1 MTPTTVKTSPRDRL
15 AIALDTPNLDTAVSI
30 AKAVQPTM
38 GVAKVGLELFSAAG
52 REAVQAMQNL
62 GMDVFLDV
70 KLHDIPNTVRGA
82 SKVLGSL
89 GVRYLTVH
97 AAGGEAMLAAA
108 VDGLSE
114 GANEAGLPAPM
125 TLAVTV
131 LTSEPSASP
140 ELLNERLAA
149 AVAAGCPGV
158 ICAAPDL
165 PVIKGAAPQHHR
177 RRPGYPADRHPCPR
191 SRTSRHPRRRH
202 SKRCRHPRD
211 RPSRHRR
218 RRSSRSRRGNRRGSR
233 HKPSE
238 GHRQTVVSAA
248 CHHAPLASRNIGPD
262 RRRCPLTTSWGK
274 PLCRVVSTTRHR
286 LHRGPTFGT
295 NLGPDRRVP
304 SGRA

>member
-1 MTPTTVKTSPRDRL
+1 MTTTTITSTARDRL
-15 AIALDTPNLDTAVSI
+15 AIALDTPSLDTAVSI
-30 AKAVQPTM
+30 AKAVQPTI

-52 REAVQAMQNL
+52 HEAVQVMQNL

-108 VDGLSE
+108 VNGLSE
-114 GANEAGLPAPM
+114 GASEAGLPAPV

-149 AVAAGCPGV
+149 AVAAGCAGV

-165 PVIKGAAPQHHR
+165 PVIKGAAPNIIAVVPGI
-177 RRPGYPADRHPCPR
+177 RPTGTPVHDQGRVATPGDAIQSGADIL
-191 SRTSRHPRRRH
+191 
-202 SKRCRHPRD
+202 
-211 RPSRHRR
+211 
-218 RRSSRSRRGNRRGSR
+218 
-233 HKPSE
+233 
-238 GHRQTVVSAA
+238 V
-248 CHHAPLASRNIGPD
+248 I
-262 RRRCPLTTSWGK
+262 
-274 PLCRVVSTTRHR
+274 
-286 LHRGPTFGT
+286 
-295 NLGPDRRVP
+295 
-304 SGRA
+304 GRAVTTADDPAAAAAAIAAEVAQAI

>member
-1 MTPTTVKTSPRDRL
+1 MTPTTITSTARDRL

-52 REAVQAMQNL
+52 HEAVQVIQNL

-114 GANEAGLPAPM
+114 GANKAGMPAPM

-149 AVAAGCPGV
+149 AVAAGCGGV
-158 ICAAPDL
+158 ICAAADL
-165 PVIKGAAPQHHR
+165 PVIKGAAPNIIAVVPGI
-177 RRPGYPADRHPCPR
+177 RPTGTPVHDQGRVA
-191 SRTSRHPRRRH
+191 T
-202 SKRCRHPRD
+202 
-211 RPSRHRR
+211 
-218 RRSSRSRRGNRRGSR
+218 
-233 HKPSE
+233 PSE
-238 GHRQTVVSAA
+238 AIQSGADILV
-248 CHHAPLASRNIGPD
+248 I
-262 RRRCPLTTSWGK
+262 
-274 PLCRVVSTTRHR
+274 
-286 LHRGPTFGT
+286 
-295 NLGPDRRVP
+295 
-304 SGRA
+304 GRAVTAADDPAEAAAAIAAEVAQAI